1 MNFLTNNL
9 YPRRRKPWT
18 KLENQRLKLLY
29 PKYSDGWLTREFG
42 RTAPAILT
50 QANILGLHKDVSK
63 GYQPPLSDWRK
74 WTGKETVFLLKHHK
88 TMTFSDIAA
97 AMGRSCNSVAAK
109 TVRLG
114 LKKAKFWTPEEDG
127 RLRQIYRQR
136 SLEELSKI
144 FKRAPDTVFTRARK
158 LEIPKRARPWSKK
171 EIIYLTKNYHLMTS
185 DQLAE
190 HLKHSAAT
198 IRHKAHK
205 LGLKSGLYWTE
216 KETQYLKRWHHKKNF
231 AEIAESLG
239 RSPSAVQEYA
249 VSLGLYRIY
258 WTKQET
264 DKLIRL
270 YGKVTVV
277 EIARRLGRTYGSVHS
292 ILYAVGLKQKRSH
305 SQSSSVV
312 TTST

>member
-144 FKRAPDTVFTRARK
+144 FKRAPGTVFTRARK

-171 EIIYLTKNYHLMTS
+171 ELKYLAKNYHKMPL
-185 DQLAE
+185 DQLAQQ
-190 HLKHSAAT
+190 LNHSA
-198 IRHKAHK
+198 IVISHKALQ
-205 LGLKSGLYWTE
+205 LGLRTPLRNRRQWTQKE
-216 KETQYLKRWHHKKNF
+216 KQYLNRWYHKK
-231 AEIAESLG
+231 
-239 RSPSAVQEYA
+239 
-249 VSLGLYRIY
+249 
-258 WTKQET
+258 
-264 DKLIRL
+264 
-270 YGKVTVV
+270 TVK
-277 EIARRLGRTYGSVHS
+277 EIARHLGRGYGSVHHM
-292 ILYAVGLKQKRSH
+292 LYVTGLKQKRPYR
-305 SQSSSVV
+305 
-312 TTST
+312 